1 MPERENR
8 KIPGRI
14 FAEGRIY
21 VGLLMPRIRPASI
34 PRYLIKGGI
43 VMSRFAVYSIVF
55 VMSISFWAG
64 RTAAAG
70 EAAWSQESNGLQ
82 ARLSMRRSH
91 VSNGTGI
98 IVTYLEL
105 KNVSD
110 IGNPMLVN
118 VDPKGMKF
126 RVTNAD
132 GRDVPISGGA
142 FDGMIFDL
150 PDLVLPH
157 DSSICFRIGPRGWG
171 IPGDMAALVD
181 LGSDFGWV
189 LPRDGKSYYLQG
201 VLEIAKEKEI
211 RNERGIRWHGRLELP
226 RVRIPT
232 EPESLDPATLGPIID
247 DLGAKML
254 AKNTRVSEA
263 AVRGLS
269 LIDDPRVIPWY
280 VKAIKTDRY
289 DLKFDALGRLA
300 RLEGDEAL
308 EGLKI
313 GMATQGEDIGNCSTP
328 ALAQDLSNN
337 IRLAAAYALA
347 RSPHPRAKALLLS
360 MHDDRYAG
368 VRLAVIQAAARLETP
383 EWRALLQSH
392 AHDPDALVRDEAAR
406 LLKLPEIGPAK

>member
-1 MPERENR
+1 MS
-8 KIPGRI
+8 
-14 FAEGRIY
+14 
-21 VGLLMPRIRPASI
+21 RIRPASVQAGN
-34 PRYLIKGGI
+34 PFKKGAA
-43 VMSRFAVYSIVF
+43 MLRPAVFSIAF
-55 VMSISFWAG
+55 VMSISYWAG
-64 RTAAAG
+64 GKAVAD
-70 EAAWSQESNGLQ
+70 EAAWSRESNGLQ

-91 VSNGTGI
+91 VFNGTAI

-110 IGNPMLVN
+110 VGNPMLVN
-118 VDPKGMKF
+118 VDPKNMKF
-126 RVTNAD
+126 RVTNPD

-150 PDLVLPH
+150 PDIVLPH

-171 IPGDMAALVD
+171 IPADQAALVD
-181 LGSDFGWV
+181 LGPNFGWV

-201 VLEIAKEKEI
+201 VMEIAKEKEI
-211 RNERGIRWHGRLELP
+211 RNERGARWHGRLELP
-226 RVRIPT
+226 PVRIPT

-247 DLGAKML
+247 DLGAKMI

-263 AVRGLS
+263 AARGLS

-280 VKAIKTDRY
+280 VKAMKTDRY

-337 IRLAAAYALA
+337 IRLQAAYSLA
-347 RSPHPRAKALLLS
+347 RSPHPRAKEMLLC

-368 VRLAVIQAAARLETP
+368 VRLAVIQAAARLQTP

-392 AHDPDALVRDEAAR
+392 ANDPDTLVRDEAAR
-406 LLKLPEIGPAK
+406 LLAPRENGPVRFNQPPTSSL